1 MPAFAQFLLNLRKA
15 LSNVSFSLTITFD
28 IVSHLTSP
36 PALYCASY
44 DCSGIFIALDII
56 ITYFFKTSTAFYDFY
71 RFFYTYS
78 IEKLNSTPLWNLIL
92 QNVALLKVE
101 FNSSYFSLI
110 ILYTNMV
117 IPPSGK
123 ETIMNKQKH
132 LNLEARIL
140 IETMLNEHHSF
151 KSIARELGKDCTTI
165 SKEIKAHICF
175 EKTGAL
181 GRSFND
187 CRVAFLH
194 QCSLQKFCQHCA
206 YSNNKPCWTCGRCTS
221 SCISYEKYICPKLSK
236 PPYVCNGCQQRT
248 RCSLEKRLYK
258 ASYAQKEYEQVRSES
273 RSGFALSEAELK
285 QLDDVVSP
293 LLKKGQSLHH
303 IAVHHADELM
313 KSERT
318 LYTYTNNG
326 LFTARNIDMP
336 RTIRMRPRK
345 NVSSKLKVDKSCR
358 IGRDFHCFEIY
369 MAEHPDASVR
379 QLDSVEGIKG
389 GAVLLTIHFV
399 EQQLQLAFLRQHNDS
414 QSVIDIF
421 DRLYFELRMDIFIEL
436 FPVLLAD
443 NGSEFSNP
451 SAIEL
456 DAQGNPRTRMF
467 YCNPSAP
474 YQKGSCENNH
484 ELIRRI
490 IPKGTDLGRY
500 SQEQIDFMMSHINSY
515 SRKKLGNKSPY
526 EVFEFQYGRKILDA
540 FHLQKIP
547 ADEIILSPELLK

>member
-1 MPAFAQFLLNLRKA
+1 
-15 LSNVSFSLTITFD
+15 
-28 IVSHLTSP
+28 
-36 PALYCASY
+36 
-44 DCSGIFIALDII
+44 
-56 ITYFFKTSTAFYDFY
+56 
-71 RFFYTYS
+71 
-78 IEKLNSTPLWNLIL
+78 
-92 QNVALLKVE
+92 
-101 FNSSYFSLI
+101 
-110 ILYTNMV
+110 
-117 IPPSGK
+117 
-123 ETIMNKQKH
+123 MNKQKH
-132 LNLEARIL
+132 LTLEARIL
-140 IETMLNEHHSF
+140 IETLLNERNSF
-151 KSIARELGKDCTTI
+151 KSIARHLGKDCTTI
-165 SKEIKAHICF
+165 SKEVKAHICF
-175 EKTGAL
+175 DKTGAY
-181 GRSFND
+181 GHAFND
-187 CRVAFLH
+187 CRLAFLH
-194 QCSLQKFCQHCA
+194 QCSIQKICFHCTA
-206 YSNNKPCWTCGRCTS
+206 SNTRLCWTCGKCIS
-221 SCISYEKYICPKLSK
+221 SCISYEKYLCPKLSK
-236 PPYVCNGCQQRT
+236 PPYVCNGCQQRSKCT
-248 RCSLEKRLYK
+248 LEKRLYK
-258 ASYAQKEYEQVRSES
+258 ASYAQREYEQVRSES
-273 RSGFALSEAELK
+273 RSGVALSETELR
-285 QLDDVVSP
+285 QIDDVVSP

-318 LYTYTNNG
+318 LYAYINSG
-326 LFTARNIDMP
+326 LFSARNLDMP

-345 NVSSKLKVDKSCR
+345 NVSKKLKVDKSCR
-358 IGRDFHCFEIY
+358 IGRDFSCFEKY
-369 MAEHPDASVR
+369 MCDHPDASVR

-421 DRLYFELRMDIFIEL
+421 NRLYLELRTDIFMAL

-456 DAQGNPRTRMF
+456 DAQGNKRTKMF
-467 YCNPSAP
+467 YCNASAP

-490 IPKGTDLGRY
+490 IPKGTDIGLY
-500 SQEQIDFMMSHINSY
+500 TQEQIDLMMSHINSY

>member
-1 MPAFAQFLLNLRKA
+1 
-15 LSNVSFSLTITFD
+15 
-28 IVSHLTSP
+28 
-36 PALYCASY
+36 
-44 DCSGIFIALDII
+44 
-56 ITYFFKTSTAFYDFY
+56 
-71 RFFYTYS
+71 
-78 IEKLNSTPLWNLIL
+78 
-92 QNVALLKVE
+92 
-101 FNSSYFSLI
+101 
-110 ILYTNMV
+110 
-117 IPPSGK
+117 
-123 ETIMNKQKH
+123 MNKQKH
-132 LNLEARIL
+132 LTLEARIL
-140 IETMLNEHHSF
+140 IETSLNERNSF
-151 KSIARELGKDCTTI
+151 KSIARHLGKDCTTI
-165 SKEIKAHICF
+165 SKEVKAHICF
-175 EKTGAL
+175 DKTGAY
-181 GRSFND
+181 GHAFND
-187 CRVAFLH
+187 CRLAFLH
-194 QCSLQKFCQHCA
+194 QCSIQKICYHCTA
-206 YSNNKPCWTCGRCTS
+206 SNTRLCWTCGKCNS
-221 SCISYEKYICPKLSK
+221 SCISYEKYLCPKLSK
-236 PPYVCNGCQQRT
+236 PPYVCNGCQQRSKCT
-248 RCSLEKRLYK
+248 LEKRLYK
-258 ASYAQKEYEQVRSES
+258 ASYAQREYEQVRSES
-273 RSGFALSEAELK
+273 RSGFALSETELR
-285 QLDDVVSP
+285 QIDDVVSP
-293 LLKKGQSLHH
+293 LLINGQSLHH

-318 LYTYTNNG
+318 LYAYINSG

-345 NVSSKLKVDKSCR
+345 NVSKKLKVDKSCR
-358 IGRDFHCFEIY
+358 IGRDFSCFEKY
-369 MAEHPDASVR
+369 MCDHPDASVR

-421 DRLYFELRMDIFIEL
+421 NRLYLELRTDIFMEL

-456 DAQGNPRTRMF
+456 DAQGNQRTKMF
-467 YCNPSAP
+467 YCNASAP

-490 IPKGTDLGRY
+490 IPKGTDIGLY
-500 SQEQIDFMMSHINSY
+500 TQEQIDLMMSHINSY

>member
-1 MPAFAQFLLNLRKA
+1 
-15 LSNVSFSLTITFD
+15 
-28 IVSHLTSP
+28 
-36 PALYCASY
+36 
-44 DCSGIFIALDII
+44 
-56 ITYFFKTSTAFYDFY
+56 
-71 RFFYTYS
+71 
-78 IEKLNSTPLWNLIL
+78 
-92 QNVALLKVE
+92 
-101 FNSSYFSLI
+101 
-110 ILYTNMV
+110 
-117 IPPSGK
+117 
-123 ETIMNKQKH
+123 MNKQKH
-132 LNLEARIL
+132 LTLEARIL
-140 IETMLNEHHSF
+140 IETLLNERNSF
-151 KSIARELGKDCTTI
+151 KSIARHLGKDCTTI
-165 SKEIKAHICF
+165 SKEVKAHICF
-175 EKTGAL
+175 DKTGAY

-187 CRVAFLH
+187 CRLAFLH
-194 QCSLQKFCQHCA
+194 QCSIQKICYHCTA
-206 YSNNKPCWTCGRCTS
+206 SSTRLCWTCGKCNS

-236 PPYVCNGCQQRT
+236 PPYVCNGCQQRNKCT
-248 RCSLEKRLYK
+248 LEKCLYK
-258 ASYAQKEYEQVRSES
+258 ASYAQQEYEQIRSES
-273 RSGFALSEAELK
+273 RSGFALSETEL
-285 QLDDVVSP
+285 QQINDVVSP

-318 LYTYTNNG
+318 LYAYINSG
-326 LFTARNIDMP
+326 LFSARNLDMP

-345 NVSSKLKVDKSCR
+345 NVSKKLKVDKSCR
-358 IGRDFHCFEIY
+358 IGRDFSCFEKY
-369 MAEHPDASVR
+369 MCDHPDASVR

-421 DRLYFELRMDIFIEL
+421 NRLYLELRTDIFMEL

-456 DAQGNPRTRMF
+456 DAQGNQRTKMF
-467 YCNPSAP
+467 YCNASAP

-490 IPKGTDLGRY
+490 IPKGTDIGRY
-500 SQEQIDFMMSHINSY
+500 TQEQIDLMMSHINSY

-526 EVFEFQYGRKILDA
+526 DVFEFQYGRNILDT